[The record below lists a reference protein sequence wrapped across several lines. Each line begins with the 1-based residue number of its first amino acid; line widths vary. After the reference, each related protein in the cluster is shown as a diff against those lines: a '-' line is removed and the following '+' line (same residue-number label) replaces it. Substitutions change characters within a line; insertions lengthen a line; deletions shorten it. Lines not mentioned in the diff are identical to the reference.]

1 MLRLP
6 PDGFVLSDVHYSCS
20 GIEGSYRELTEA
32 MRALYPELNHWR
44 DDALFDALGEYGEH
58 VEFCADFSVPTTR
71 NEALIGYLYACQVM
85 PVYRFVRFSP
95 KNIDEAWHHYDA
107 GTSEIHALE
116 LFDKIPALSSIFK
129 TREELLG
136 FLSKR

>member
-6 PDGFVLSDVHYSCS
+6 PPDFVFSDADYSCVPFDDENRDIAD
-20 GIEGSYRELTEA
+20 G
-32 MRALYPELNHWR
+32 MRLFYPELSHWR

-85 PVYRFVRFSP
+85 PVYRFIAFNP
-95 KNIDEAWHHYDA
+95 KDIDAAWLHYDA
-107 GTSEIHALE
+107 GTSEAHARD
-116 LFDKIPALSSIFK
+116 LFDRLPILEHIFESK
-129 TREELLG
+129 TQMIELL
-136 FLSKR
+136 SKK